1 MESEEELDFN
11 KLKETHVKVF
21 ADILEAIVG
30 AIFLETGSFQIT
42 D

>member
-1 MESEEELDFN
+1 METYV
-11 KLKETHVKVF
+11 KLF

-30 AIFLETGSFQIT
+30 IIFLETGSFQIT